1 MLKLRKALNGD
12 MFEVSRKNI
21 IPDICTHMNIEDSWK
36 YNFVF
41 MDPKYINTKLNHI
54 EVLSL
59 EVDILLLTISEY
71 TSDEFVDVVNTYYRH
86 TSVQYSPTF
95 PLILTYE
102 DTVFESCIFSL
113 TDDVVKSRFINNPT
127 EYKDYH
133 IRYIIDG
140 ENEELTNYTCRM
152 RICQLKLGTD
162 ITQKPTLLY
171 VKIYSGRES
180 LKENEDAFHNAL
192 MSILE
197 NSGYVR
203 VDSRSILNP
212 EKWTKKEYVP
222 NYFIIKNNIIQ
233 VSHIVGEYYLMK
245 SLKERVNNSV

>member
-1 MLKLRKALNGD
+1 MLKLRKSFSGD
-12 MFEVSRKNI
+12 EFEVSRTNI
-21 IPDICTHMNIEDSWK
+21 IPDICSHMNIEDSWK

-41 MDPKYINTKLNHI
+41 MDPKDINTQLNHI

-59 EVDILLLTISEY
+59 EEVDILLLTISEY
-71 TSDEFVDVVNTYYRH
+71 TSDEFVDVVNTYYTH
-86 TSVQYSPTF
+86 TTVQYSPTF

-102 DTVFESCIFSL
+102 DTVFESCMFSL
-113 TDDVVKSRFINNPT
+113 NDDVVKTRFMRSPTT

-133 IRYIIDG
+133 VRYIIDD

-152 RICQLKLGTD
+152 MICQLKLGTD
-162 ITQKPTLLY
+162 ITQKPTLLH
-171 VKIYSGRES
+171 VKIYSGIES
-180 LKENEDAFHNAL
+180 LKENEDDFHNAL

-203 VDSRSILNP
+203 VDSTSILNP
-212 EKWTKKEYVP
+212 RKWTKKEYVP

-233 VSHIVGEYYLMK
+233 VSYAVGEYYLMK
-245 SLKERVNNSV
+245 SLKANNPV